1 MSTPLRRPMQPPAVE
16 ERIESVD
23 RRIVDDRA
31 EGTPTRVEHS
41 SQSAASGVRTHAAR
55 PPWK

>member
-1 MSTPLRRPMQPPAVE
+1 MQPPAVE